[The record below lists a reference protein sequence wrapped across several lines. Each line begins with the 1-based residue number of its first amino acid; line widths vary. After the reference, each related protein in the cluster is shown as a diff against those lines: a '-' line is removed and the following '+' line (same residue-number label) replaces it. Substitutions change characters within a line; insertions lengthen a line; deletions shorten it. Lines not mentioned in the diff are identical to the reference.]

1 MSEIHIG
8 PHTRGDGS
16 AHGHGDNA
24 HTYDREINLK
34 AIAKWMG
41 GLVVLAVI
49 IQIAMY
55 YMLRSLDKLDARND
69 RALTPIER
77 EMKQPFPPAPR
88 LQVGQNFDK
97 LHKGEEDVAKDT
109 RSDLEDMQALREE
122 EDRELGTAAWKDQA
136 QGTVRLPIDVAMQV
150 VASRGPQMI
159 GPQPPAAPQSP
170 VPQEQ
175 RH

>member
-8 PHTRGDGS
+8 PHTRGE
-16 AHGHGDNA
+16 APEPVHGDGA

-34 AIAKWMG
+34 AIGKWVL
-41 GLVVLAVI
+41 GLLVLTVI
-49 IQIAMY
+49 VEFLVLWMVRGIV
-55 YMLRSLDKLDARND
+55 RLDARQD
-69 RALTPIER
+69 PGLTPIET
-77 EMKQPFPPAPR
+77 ETKQPPPPAPR

-97 LHKGEEDVAKDT
+97 LNKDNKDVPPGT

-122 EDRELGTAAWKDQA
+122 EDRELATPAWKNQA

-150 VASRGPQMI
+150 IASRGPQI
-159 GPQPPAAPQSP
+159 VGGGPAPQPPVAE
-170 VPQEQ
+170 EQ